1 MICTRAQRRYGKLDF
16 STVNE
21 SFPNKAPALGCP
33 CDDMENDNSSNDDK
47 EHSASSNR
55 HTCSFCI
62 RTFSTAT
69 RLYLH
74 TSNTHHMDDINDYQQ
89 WDFYSVV
96 GNTIIGNLDYFY
108 YDQDKLNRLS
118 SLIEA
123 LQMNVCHMNRL
134 TTIYE

>member
-1 MICTRAQRRYGKLDF
+1 MICIRAQRRYGKLDF

-21 SFPNKAPALGCP
+21 KFPNIAASLGCS
-33 CDDMENDNSSNDDK
+33 CDDVENASNDDD
-47 EHSASSNR
+47 EHSILSNR
-55 HTCSFCI
+55 HACSFCV

-74 TSNTHHMDDINDYQQ
+74 TSNAHHTSDIHDNEQ

-96 GNTIIGNLDYFY
+96 GNSIIGNLDFFY

-134 TTIYE
+134 TTIHE

>member
-1 MICTRAQRRYGKLDF
+1 MICIRAERRYGKLDF
-16 STVNE
+16 SKVNE
-21 SFPNKAPALGCP
+21 NFPNKSASIGCS
-33 CDDMENDNSSNDDK
+33 CDDVENTSSDN
-47 EHSASSNR
+47 EHSTSYSR
-55 HTCSFCI
+55 HACSFCV

-74 TSNTHHMDDINDYQQ
+74 TSNAHHTNDTNNQQ

-96 GNTIIGNLDYFY
+96 GNSIIGNLDFFY

-123 LQMNVCHMNRL
+123 LQMNVCHMKKL